1 MNSSTL
7 SMELSVSFVSWINDQ
22 MRERIETPP
31 VSRQFFQYDRFF
43 RGFVVCGVACIS
55 MALASLISW

>member
-1 MNSSTL
+1 MTSSTL

-22 MRERIETPP
+22 MKEQIEIPP
-31 VSRQFFQYDRFF
+31 THRVLRHDSFF

-55 MALASLISW
+55 MALASLLTW

>member
-22 MRERIETPP
+22 MKEKIETPRP
-31 VSRQFFQYDRFF
+31 RRVLRHDSFF

-55 MALASLISW
+55 MALASLIAW